1 VSNLDEESRWTVHYT
16 APWHQ
21 QENVFLPSSRP
32 PCVEDLHRQAKLNLK
47 SVLRE
52 CDKLRRDGYRS
63 SQYYSQGPT
72 FSSSSSAICGSY
84 QDDYEEIEQKCSVS
98 SPEEEKLITVKRPK
112 TPVSNEL
119 SDINTQTNWT
129 KSLPLPTP
137 EEKMRQQAQAVQT
150 DVVPINV
157 TGENFDRQASIR
169 RSLIYTD
176 TVVRRPKKVKRRK
189 TITGIPDNIQKELA
203 VGTGQ
208 SDFRGHSMYVPDHCS
223 TLGRLDSYRSA
234 MQRSETK
241 DTSCQTEEVKVVP
254 PSMRR
259 IRAQKG
265 QGIAAQ
271 MSQFSS
277 SSGNM
282 SVMSDSA
289 AVIFASRQNSDMGF
303 HSLPRAG
310 ARVSLQSLEQTQS
323 ISRQTEDIAGTLPHQ
338 ISKLQVDD
346 GAVHLRNNPM
356 TGTVS
361 RPKSQEVR
369 SYDSEKS
376 TSPACVVSPHAT
388 YSTSV
393 IPNATLSSSSEVIV
407 IHTAQSAGSLDN
419 KMGGSAVYPKPR
431 DNPVASNAISG
442 KEDHHSSSG
451 NWSESSSTRHS
462 QTSDTIPSNTV
473 MMLSLGDSAVSLST
487 PGNAEAGSQSAN
499 YSCRNNLALPSQSQD
514 S

>member
-1 VSNLDEESRWTVHYT
+1 
-16 APWHQ
+16 
-21 QENVFLPSSRP
+21 
-32 PCVEDLHRQAKLNLK
+32 
-47 SVLRE
+47 
-52 CDKLRRDGYRS
+52 
-63 SQYYSQGPT
+63 
-72 FSSSSSAICGSY
+72 
-84 QDDYEEIEQKCSVS
+84 
-98 SPEEEKLITVKRPK
+98 
-112 TPVSNEL
+112 
-119 SDINTQTNWT
+119 
-129 KSLPLPTP
+129 
-137 EEKMRQQAQAVQT
+137 
-150 DVVPINV
+150 
-157 TGENFDRQASIR
+157 
-169 RSLIYTD
+169 
-176 TVVRRPKKVKRRK
+176 
-189 TITGIPDNIQKELA
+189 
-203 VGTGQ
+203 
-208 SDFRGHSMYVPDHCS
+208 MYVPDHSS

-289 AVIFASRQNSDMGF
+289 AVIFASRQNSDIGF

-338 ISKLQVDD
+338 MSKLQVDD
-346 GAVHLRNNPM
+346 DVAHLRNNAI
-356 TGTVS
+356 TGTLS

-369 SYDSEKS
+369 SCDSEKS

-393 IPNATLSSSSEVIV
+393 IPNATLSSSSEVIA
-407 IHTAQSAGSLDN
+407 IHTAQSTGSLDN
-419 KMGGSAVYPKPR
+419 KISSSAVYPKPR
-431 DNPVASNAISG
+431 DNPVANNAISG

-462 QTSDTIPSNTV
+462 QTSDTIPSHTV
-473 MMLSLGDSAVSLST
+473 MMLSLGQTVLL
-487 PGNAEAGSQSAN
+487 GF
-499 YSCRNNLALPSQSQD
+499 
-514 S
+514 